1 MLILEGGHVF
11 KDPKTKEPLTQRI
24 NQADVVPTL
33 QWLENIIDVP
43 LTDNTIGTTGK
54 KATSGDLDI
63 AVDETQYSKQD
74 IISTLASWVSQNAP
88 DAKATDY
95 IQKSGITLH
104 FKTPIKGDPANGYV
118 QTDFMFGNPQFMIW
132 SSQGEPEG
140 KITGQHRQI
149 LINSIATAKGYA
161 WSGFAGLTNR
171 ATKEKTVEPV
181 EITRILLGDG
191 HSPDELASFP
201 KILNAI
207 KDNPDYE
214 KLVAMARDT
223 LPKFGLT
230 LPERSNQITEGQEGP
245 RIQHAEDLI
254 FWEGSAGAIRALDLL
269 ASVATPEGQSATTVK
284 WDGSPAVIF
293 GRDASGQFVFTDK
306 SGWTAKGYDGK
317 AKTPEE
323 LKNIFIGIRKTSKG
337 KEVSPDYTQFVD
349 SLSQAFSV
357 VEQAVPQDYKGFF
370 SGDLLYLST
379 PPIVGGKYHFKP
391 NIVAY
396 DIDPK
401 SELGQRIG
409 KSKVGIVVHRE
420 IDFDDNKVPVQNFNI
435 FQGQDLFVVPPI
447 VAQQPVKINTKNIQA
462 MKSKVSSYASSID
475 DLLDEQK
482 LRSLK
487 LASFP
492 NLLYTYMNSKVDTG
506 LTDLGSDFLNWVGR
520 QTSISDSA
528 KQNISKYVSEH
539 SDGFTKLWQ
548 VVTNIMQVK
557 NDIIKQL
564 DSQEAPVKS
573 SIGQV
578 EGGEGYVVANPSGD
592 IKLVDRAG
600 FTAANRSVQ
609 RENLNRLNEQLEG
622 ATVALF
628 PGSFKPPHRGHMA
641 VVEQLADSYDNV
653 LVIVSAPVK
662 SVRSDISAEQAAEIF
677 NLYIQDAGLS
687 SKARAIAS
695 SLPTPL
701 GAAYKIIE
709 EENFAP
715 NTKIFIATS
724 SKDAG
729 RFPQKSLDKAAQKNP
744 THPTANA
751 VEVQAI
757 AGDAGIPISASQM
770 REVIK
775 SGQFS
780 ELRKFMP
787 DYVSKATYNK
797 VISILS
803 GEPTEMTLNE
813 IFILINEMSAIASGS
828 VEGYNSNAER
838 RKKFRKKGTHNKM
851 NAEEKQLREVIRNAI
866 RVNNLNKNKEYNKN
880 KLEEQQLRFILRKL
894 ILEVGDEQ
902 PIHDNT
908 GINVLE
914 DLLKKII
921 PVIQTDY
928 KIMTTS
934 EIQRKSFRAHI
945 LNAIQ
950 NSLKPDLYR
959 KETLNEKKNIK
970 IDIENPEELD
980 HSKFIDVFDTKGKK
994 AKEEEDAKTPEARL
1008 GAGLEKH
1015 GLDSTGRNM
1024 ALQTFRKVDNS
1035 IMDAYVIL
1043 DDEQDKELF
1052 YDYLITNLKLYF
1064 DKFEEEMVDMPK
1076 SEPTSPQ
1083 YDQEKAKKDSE
1094 DEAI

>member
-43 LTDNTIGTTGK
+43 LTANTIGTTGK

-74 IISTLASWVSQNAP
+74 IISSLAAWVSQNVP

-104 FKTPIKGDPANGYV
+104 FKTPIKGNSANGYV
-118 QTDFMFGNPQFMIW
+118 QTDFMFGNPEFMIW

-140 KITGQHRQI
+140 KVTGQHRQI
-149 LINSIATAKGYA
+149 LINSIASAKGYA

-254 FWEGSAGAIRALDLL
+254 FWEGSAGATRALDLL

-293 GRDASGQFVFTDK
+293 GRDASGQFIFTDK

-323 LKNIFIGIRKTSKG
+323 LKNIFIGIRKTGKG
-337 KEVSPDYTQFVD
+337 KEVSSDYTQFVD

-357 VEQAVPQDYKGFF
+357 AEQAVPQDYKGFF

-379 PPIVGGKYHFKP
+379 PPIVGGKFHFKP

-396 DIDPK
+396 DIEPK

-447 VAQQPVKINTKNIQA
+447 VAQQPVKINTNNIQA

-475 DLLDEQK
+475 DMLDEQK

-487 LASFP
+487 LASFS

-506 LTDLGSDFLNWVGR
+506 LTDLGSDFLSWSGR
-520 QTSISDSA
+520 QTSISDTA
-528 KQNISKYVSEH
+528 KQNISKYVSQH
-539 SDGFTKLWQ
+539 SDGFKNLWE
-548 VVTNIMQVK
+548 VVTIIMQVK

-609 RENLNRLNEQLEG
+609 RENLNRLNEKLNEF
-622 ATVALF
+622 TIALF
-628 PGSFKPPHRGHMA
+628 PGSFKPPHKGHMA
-641 VVEQLADSYDNV
+641 VVEQLAHSYENV

-662 SVRSDISAEQAAEIF
+662 KVRSDISAEQAVEIF
-677 NLYIQDAGLS
+677 NLYIKDAGLAAR
-687 SKARAIAS
+687 ARAIAS
-695 SLPTPL
+695 PLATPL

-729 RFPQKSLDKAAQKNP
+729 RFPQNKLDKSAQKNP

-751 VEVQAI
+751 VEMQAI
-757 AGDAGIPISASQM
+757 AGDTGIPISASQM

-787 DYVSKATYNK
+787 DYVSEATYNSI
-797 VISILS
+797 ISILS

-813 IFILINEMSAIASGS
+813 IFILINEMSAIANGA

-838 RKKFRKKGTHNKM
+838 RKKFRKKGNPNKM
-851 NAEEKQLREVIRNAI
+851 NVEEKQLREIIRNSI
-866 RVNNLNKNKEYNKN
+866 RLNNSNKLKEFNKN
-880 KLEEQQLRFILRKL
+880 KLEEQQLRYILRKL

-959 KETLNEKKNIK
+959 KETLQEKKKIK
-970 IDIENPEELD
+970 IDLD
-980 HSKFIDVFDTKGKK
+980 TPDQSKFIDVFDTKGKK

-1083 YDQEKAKKDSE
+1083 YDQEKAKKESE
-1094 DEAI
+1094 DEPI